1 MYFVGTVRV
10 TLVQTPLGSGGK
22 AIVSQPSSIS
32 TVSGTTQQVYK
43 PVTITTQQ
51 PGQTTLGIGSAGGI
65 RTGINATTL
74 VPTPLSVGMLESFS
88 IQVFY
93 TKYMWDKLNFIEDLY
108 SFFHEIRIIKLL
120 RSQCNN

>member
-32 TVSGTTQQVYK
+32 SGTTQQVYK

-88 IQVFY
+88 IQLFY
-93 TKYMWDKLNFIEDLY
+93 TNGI
-108 SFFHEIRIIKLL
+108 
-120 RSQCNN
+120 N

>member
-65 RTGINATTL
+65 RTGINTTTL

-88 IQVFY
+88 IQIFC
-93 TKYMWDKLNFIEDLY
+93 TKYKSY
-108 SFFHEIRIIKLL
+108 VG
-120 RSQCNN
+120 

>member
-74 VPTPLSVGMLESFS
+74 VPTPLSVGMSESFS

-93 TKYMWDKLNFIEDLY
+93 TKYMWDKNFIEDLY

-120 RSQCNN
+120 CSQCNN